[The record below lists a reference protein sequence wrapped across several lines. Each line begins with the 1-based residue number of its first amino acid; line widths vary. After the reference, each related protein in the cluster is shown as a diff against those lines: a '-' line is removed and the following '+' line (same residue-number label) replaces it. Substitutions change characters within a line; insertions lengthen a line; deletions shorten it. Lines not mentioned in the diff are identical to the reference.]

1 MLQIIKKIKSLAFGS
16 ALFLALGLGVF
27 NFAKA
32 NESLENGG
40 NAATCYSSV
49 NDCWFWGCWYV
60 YRCGASGT
68 DKCSNA
74 KVDGADNEGKCN

>member
-1 MLQIIKKIKSLAFGS
+1 MKKLRLSVLSS

-32 NESLENGG
+32 NESLEGGG
-40 NAATCYSSV
+40 NTAKCYSSV

-60 YRCGASGT
+60 YRCGASGS

-74 KVDGADNEGKCN
+74 KVDGADDPGNCN